1 MTGNKE
7 NRFMLQ
13 KEKTLNSYSRQEER
27 KREERRQKGKGEK
40 RKGVEGSRAKGRNL
54 QILTK
59 S

>member
-1 MTGNKE
+1 
-7 NRFMLQ
+7 MLQ

>member
-27 KREERRQKGKGEK
+27 KREERRQKGKGE
-40 RKGVEGSRAKGRNL
+40 
-54 QILTK
+54 
-59 S
+59 